1 MDQSRQSSNLA
12 TKGGFSNIMHTAY
25 SGGKNIS
32 QVILRKSDL
41 NVLPT
46 HISYLRENTD
56 CGKRL
61 KGKKNENAEEKRNF
75 DIEDR
80 EEVFAALEN
89 GVEDQL
95 CLHVRRVGNRRPTE
109 P

>member
-1 MDQSRQSSNLA
+1 MDQSCQGSDPA
-12 TKGGFSNIMHTAY
+12 TKDGFNNIMHTAY
-25 SGGKNIS
+25 SEGETIS
-32 QVILRKSDL
+32 QGILRKSD
-41 NVLPT
+41 LPT
-46 HISYLRENTD
+46 HISYLCENTD

-61 KGKKNENAEEKRNF
+61 KWKKNENVEEKRNF

-95 CLHVRRVGNRRPTE
+95 CLNVRRVGNGRPS
-109 P
+109 

>member
-1 MDQSRQSSNLA
+1 MDQSCQGSNPA
-12 TKGGFSNIMHTAY
+12 TKGGFNNIMHTAY
-25 SGGKNIS
+25 SGAETIS
-32 QVILRKSDL
+32 QDILCKSDL

-61 KGKKNENAEEKRNF
+61 KGKENENAEEKRNV

-80 EEVFAALEN
+80 VEVFAALEN

-95 CLHVRRVGNRRPTE
+95 CLHVKRVGNRRPT
-109 P
+109 

>member
-1 MDQSRQSSNLA
+1 MEQSCQGSSPA

-25 SGGKNIS
+25 CGGETIS
-32 QVILRKSDL
+32 QGILRKSDL

-80 EEVFAALEN
+80 AELFAALEN

-95 CLHVRRVGNRRPTE
+95 CLPVRRVGNRRPT
-109 P
+109 